1 MCHAIARS
9 TPEWLVAPPEALEL
23 PAYNSCSQPVVETS
37 LVLLDDFRIRI
48 PVYSVSIIT
57 YETAD
62 VLNRYLAAIAHVV
75 VVKPPKREFAGGCQG
90 LFIKTILSR
99 SSISEKVS
107 PVDSSWTMTDI
118 PFLV

>member
-9 TPEWLVAPPEALEL
+9 TPEWMMAPPEALEL
-23 PAYNSCSQPVVETS
+23 PAFNSCSQPVVETS

-48 PVYSVSIIT
+48 PVHSVSIIT

-62 VLNRYLAAIAHVV
+62 VLNRYLAATAHVV
-75 VVKPPKREFAGGCQG
+75 VVKTPKREFARGCQG

-107 PVDSSWTMTDI
+107 PIDCSRTVTDV
-118 PFLV
+118 PP